1 MKTFDVY
8 VKDRLI
14 NDVFLKDRLTK
25 LDIIIGTLVSREVF
39 SFYDKI
45 LIDCMVNELEFLK
58 QIQGETS
65 IEIQAE
71 MARLAAK
78 VYALAQSMVTIDVK
92 ADIIKSSLAS
102 GKTALSIYT
111 QPSDVLLQVFDDY
124 QTLQTL
130 TAKLDSCDVKL
141 FLGDAEF
148 DNTLTIQLFD
158 TYKSSYINPKV
169 NIALLSDADF
179 SGKKVLYP
187 NSLNMQLFSNPFSI
201 YYLALISG
209 ECIMNICTAAIS
221 EITNYKYLSDVKF
234 EPILDVK
241 FDDSLNMIK
250 YLSGNSDIKLLSSV
264 VWMLEKIVFPQISEM
279 QLSCKASAG
288 IYRRRLLS
296 EMEGYTLADYT
307 NMTLH
312 DVGYILIE

>member
-39 SFYDKI
+39 SFYDKM

-65 IEIQAE
+65 MEIQTE
-71 MARLAAK
+71 LDRLAAR
-78 VYALAQSMVTIDVK
+78 VYALAQSIVVIDLD
-92 ADIIKSSLAS
+92 ADIVKESFTS
-102 GKTALSIYT
+102 GKTLMNLSTY
-111 QPSDVLLQVFDDY
+111 PPDVLLRVFDDY
-124 QTLQTL
+124 RTLQTL

-141 FLGDAEF
+141 SLGDAEF
-148 DNTLTIQLFD
+148 VHTLSIKPIETN
-158 TYKSSYINPKV
+158 KSSYIHPQANML
-169 NIALLSDADF
+169 LLSDADF

-201 YYLALISG
+201 YYLALIAG
-209 ECIMNICTAAIS
+209 ECIMNICTSAIS
-221 EITNYKYLSDVKF
+221 EMTNYKYLYDVKF
-234 EPILDVK
+234 DTLLDVK
-241 FDDSLNMIK
+241 LDDSLNMIK

-264 VWMLEKIVFPQISEM
+264 VWMLEKIIFPKVSDV

-296 EMEGYTLADYT
+296 EMEGYTLTDYT